1 MTDQNTRVAIVTAAG
16 KGMGA
21 AVARKLAA
29 DGWKLGLLSPSG
41 GAEKLAGE
49 LGGFGVTGSVTSE
62 ADITALVEGAT
73 QRWGRLD
80 GVVVSTGHPPKGELL
95 ALTDADWHAG
105 LDLILLPV
113 TKLAKL
119 ATPIMQRQKAGAFV
133 NVSTFAAFEPDPAF
147 PISSALRAALA
158 GYAKLYADRYAAEG
172 IRMNNLLPGFIDTLP
187 VKAERVAQIPMKRY
201 GRAAEIA
208 ATVAFLLSE
217 GAGYI
222 TGQNLRVDG
231 GITRAV

>member
-1 MTDQNTRVAIVTAAG
+1 MSETTRVAVVTAAG
-16 KGMGA
+16 KGTGA

-29 DGWKLGLLSPSG
+29 DGWKVALISPSG
-41 GAEKLAGE
+41 GAAKLAAE
-49 LGGFGVTGSVTSE
+49 LGGFGVTGSVTEE
-62 ADITALVEGAT
+62 ADLKALVEGAV

-95 ALTDADWHAG
+95 ALSDADWHAG

-113 TKLAKL
+113 QRLAKL
-119 ATPIMQRQKAGAFV
+119 ATPIMQQQGGGAFV
-133 NVSTFAAFEPDPAF
+133 NISTFAAFEPDPAF

-201 GRAAEIA
+201 GRAGEIA